1 MFFKIY
7 VLKNF
12 ANFETPTQVFS
23 GEICEVFSCE
33 ICEIFKNN
41 FFYRTPPVAA
51 PGIGHGGINSHS
63 HIYNGLRITLVS
75 ITEYGSL

>member
-1 MFFKIY
+1 MFFKIGI
-7 VLKNF
+7 LKNF

-23 GEICEVFSCE
+23 YE

-41 FFYRTPPVAA
+41 FLYRTSPVAA

-63 HIYNGLRITLVS
+63 HIYNGLRITPIS